1 MRTLALLVIGTIA
14 TPAAAFTQVRY
25 LSPAPSA
32 LFQAAT
38 RGPLHAG
45 APRETQDSVT
55 RYIQA
60 THWKE
65 GALVGAGVGA
75 LGGYGLSRLICEDR
89 ESTDSCGAQGDSA
102 DLPARDEPLE
112 PGIVLEPGPGGVD
125 PEPPG

>member
-1 MRTLALLVIGTIA
+1 MRTLALLVIGSIA
-14 TPAAAFTQVRY
+14 TPAAAFTQVRH

-89 ESTDSCGAQGDSA
+89 ESTDSCAGTTALVMLGSAAILAIPGA
-102 DLPARDEPLE
+102 L
-112 PGIVLEPGPGGVD
+112 IGGQFPKD
-125 PEPPG
+125 